1 MKEIKTKFGTIYIEE
16 GAFDHHKPW
25 QREEEDK
32 VKIFD
37 SNKRYLDYF
46 SVDTLEENASF
57 YDIKPQELLDRYA
70 NLFAHIKNIK
80 RFLEILLI
88 NYDFITKDR
97 SEVIKYL
104 RDFNIEENERVNKIG
119 DYYIV
124 ISEIEEY

>member
-1 MKEIKTKFGTIYIEE
+1 MKEIKTKFGTIYVEE
-16 GAFDHHKPW
+16 GAFDRHKPW

-88 NYDFITKDR
+88 DYDLITKDR

-104 RDFNIEENERVNKIG
+104 LDFNIEENERVNIIG

-124 ISEIEEY
+124 VSEIEE